1 MLPSKGIANNFR
13 FMVVQVTKQLE
24 HALHLLDDPKA
35 KISKSFLSSDDYI
48 DNQKSRIET
57 ECFSFVRFNHEA
69 DDRDVDFIRAINV
82 ITGNLERIADFAVN
96 IVNQVKSLGDRKV
109 LDDTDHRAY
118 FSLLLKG
125 MDQICNALFERD
137 STLAL
142 EICRAEDELDKLY
155 HNDYQR
161 ILSELRASEDVGE
174 LVTLLFILHY
184 LERMGDALLN
194 IGEAIL
200 FAVLGERLK
209 IRQYRALDA
218 AISSTSTIDQP
229 LSEVEIASIWGTRS
243 GLRVGV
249 VQGHEDTGENTKVLF
264 KGGNPEKLQKE
275 KENLERWS
283 QIAPG
288 LVPEVVEYRQK
299 GRDAALLLEYIDGN
313 TVQDVVLN
321 ADGEILQN
329 ILQRIQETVQMMWTS
344 TRQEQR
350 VNGHYLQQLRD
361 RIEDVARLH
370 SFIEDENISIG
381 ELNVPSREQLLEAA
395 AGVDAE
401 TDAPFS
407 VFIHGDFN
415 LDNIIYN
422 RESDTLH
429 LVDVY
434 RSRDMDY
441 VQDVSVF
448 LVSCYRLPVFEHDI
462 RRNLES
468 LSTGF
473 LKFVR
478 TFSKELGDKTF
489 ETRLALGLVRSF
501 ITSMRFELNRGFAR
515 SMYDRAILL
524 LTTLID
530 HKGKPWESF
539 DIPDGVLAY

>member
-24 HALHLLDDPKA
+24 HALHLLDEPTA
-35 KISKSFLSSDDYI
+35 QISKSFLNADDYI

-57 ECFSFVRFNHEA
+57 ECFSFVRFNREA

-96 IVNQVKSLGDRKV
+96 IVNQVRFLGDRKV
-109 LDDTDHRAY
+109 LEDTDHRAY

-125 MDQICNALFERD
+125 MDLICNALFERD
-137 STLAL
+137 SSLAL

-155 HNDYQR
+155 HDDFQR
-161 ILSELRASEDVGE
+161 ILSALRSSEDVGE

-218 AISSTSTIDQP
+218 AISSTTTIERP

-249 VQGHEDTGENTKVLF
+249 VQDHEDSGATTKVLF
-264 KGGNPEKLQKE
+264 KGGNPEKLQQE
-275 KENLERWS
+275 KENLERWG

-288 LVPEVVEYRQK
+288 LVPEVVEYRRK

-321 ADGEILQN
+321 AEGDILQK
-329 ILQRIQETVQMMWTS
+329 ILARIEETVRMMWTE

-361 RIEDVARLH
+361 RIDDVARLH

-381 ELNVPSREQLLEAA
+381 ELNVPSREQLLDAA
-395 AGVDAE
+395 NEIDAE

-422 RESDTLH
+422 RQNDTLH

-448 LVSCYRLPVFEHDI
+448 LVSCYRLPVFEQDI
-462 RRNLES
+462 RRNLEA
-468 LSTGF
+468 LSSEF
-473 LKFVR
+473 LGFVR
-478 TFSKELGDKTF
+478 SFAREQGDATF
-489 ETRLALGLVRSF
+489 EARLTLGLVRSF

-530 HKGKPWESF
+530 HKGKSLESF